1 MLQIPIVLCTNSNP
15 VCPFFTYQTIW
26 IMRHIKFTFC
36 GFPYAPTAQLRN
48 DGESGRGKF
57 EYCPGGCRCT
67 ARCTPGRL
75 PLHRSLDVTTSA
87 ASAVAASKEA
97 HDPACHFVRCKTPI
111 TTGSLSR
118 AVRSWDLHP
127 RGCGFEPRL
136 LLPPLMTLLHDF
148 YD

>member
-1 MLQIPIVLCTNSNP
+1 MVPTPLVWIVAYLQL
-15 VCPFFTYQTIW
+15 F
-26 IMRHIKFTFC
+26 
-36 GFPYAPTAQLRN
+36 APTRKIRPYCVSPQGSIHSAQLRN
-48 DGESGRGKF
+48 AGRSGRAKF

-87 ASAVAASKEA
+87 AAAAAASKGA
-97 HDPACHFVRCKTPI
+97 HDPARHFVRCKTPI
-111 TTGSLSR
+111 TTGSGST
-118 AVRSWDLHP
+118 AVRSRDLHT